1 MTEGIISP
9 CGGFRLVNGEWEP
22 LTKDDEE
29 VIAKEVQTTQE
40 VIDKNVQ
47 GDVNISMDSSAAFKT
62 SPSSVNQNLEGNV
75 AGRDINVNN
84 TIINN
89 INEVDLSVLDRK
101 LDLLLNAAG
110 IKPFENPNVVL
121 SSEQSNEI
129 KQQLEKVD
137 DSTIDD
143 PRILLM
149 LGNASKLVFQTDE
162 AENFFKLAKENFSLS
177 SNIAGEIMALISLGG
192 LYKQKGDLRQAIEF
206 FGRAAKYSENENFDD
221 LAARS
226 YCDTGHVYFTFGK
239 ISTAKQYLNKSLN
252 LISNQ
257 TDENIRLEVYLRLGE
272 LYASPKNPDKN
283 YRKAERYLD
292 KSLKISKKVGN
303 AASMN
308 RIRLHLGD
316 FAFNQGNLN
325 KSITHYNEVLQGYLD
340 DDDNKLCLDAKVGI
354 GRILM
359 EQNKF
364 DSAKLMFEDSL
375 LSAET
380 NNYSVK
386 VGEIRYRLGKC
397 ESELGDQQTAL
408 DHFKHALVSAET
420 FGNHSIEL
428 QANLEI
434 GLILRERGSGVNEY
448 LKRARQLQKEM
459 NLNSK

>member
-1 MTEGIISP
+1 MTDGIISP

-40 VIDKNVQ
+40 VIDNIVQ
-47 GDVNISMDSSAAFKT
+47 GDVNISMDSSAALKA

-272 LYASPKNPDKN
+272 LYASSKNPDKN

-303 AASMN
+303 TASMN

-375 LSAET
+375 LSAEA

-386 VGEIRYRLGKC
+386 IGEIRYRLGKC

-434 GLILRERGSGVNEY
+434 GLILRERGSGMNEY
-448 LKRARQLQKEM
+448 LKRARQLQKDM
-459 NLNSK
+459 NL

>member
-1 MTEGIISP
+1 MTDGIISP

-40 VIDKNVQ
+40 VIDNIVQ
-47 GDVNISMDSSAAFKT
+47 GDVNISMDSSAALKA

-272 LYASPKNPDKN
+272 LYASSKNPDKN

-303 AASMN
+303 TASMN

-325 KSITHYNEVLQGYLD
+325 KSITHYNEVLRAISMMTITSCVWTQ
-340 DDDNKLCLDAKVGI
+340 KLV
-354 GRILM
+354 
-359 EQNKF
+359 
-364 DSAKLMFEDSL
+364 
-375 LSAET
+375 
-380 NNYSVK
+380 
-386 VGEIRYRLGKC
+386 
-397 ESELGDQQTAL
+397 
-408 DHFKHALVSAET
+408 
-420 FGNHSIEL
+420 
-428 QANLEI
+428 
-434 GLILRERGSGVNEY
+434 
-448 LKRARQLQKEM
+448 
-459 NLNSK
+459 

>member
-22 LTKDDEE
+22 ITKDDEE

-40 VIDKNVQ
+40 VVDNIVQ
-47 GDVNISMDSSAAFKT
+47 GDVNVSMDSTAALKT
-62 SPSSVNQNLEGNV
+62 SPGSVSQILEGNV
-75 AGRDINVNN
+75 ANRDINVNN

-226 YCDTGHVYFTFGK
+226 YCDTGHVYYTFGK

-292 KSLKISKKVGN
+292 KSLKISRKVGN

-308 RIRLHLGD
+308 RIRLHLGE

-375 LSAET
+375 LSAEA

-397 ESELGDQQTAL
+397 ELELGNQQTAL
-408 DHFKHALVSAET
+408 EHFKNALDSAET
-420 FGNHSIEL
+420 FGGHSIEL

-434 GLILRERGSGVNEY
+434 GLILR
-448 LKRARQLQKEM
+448 KEVQA
-459 NLNSK
+459 